1 MATRDATRRP
11 ARSRLIA
18 TALTVAACAG
28 LAACSDGGG
37 DRTAATKGRP
47 AATATQPAPTTQAGA
62 EPCTFSGA
70 TDAAQ
75 GAAGSPTRLLTD
87 VRVGV
92 HDCYERVTFEFKPR
106 SGEAGGP
113 VAWKAAYEPGPI
125 TEDASG
131 RPVPV
136 KGGAFLVIRFSAQG
150 ADLTKPDAPDT
161 YTGPTSL
168 EAAGAT
174 RIQQV
179 RRTGDFEGVLT
190 WVIGVDKQRPFH
202 VSTQADPSRVVVD
215 VGDPT

>member
-1 MATRDATRRP
+1 MATLDMSRHP
-11 ARSRLIA
+11 ARSLLIA
-18 TALTVAACAG
+18 TAMAVAASAG
-28 LAACSDGGG
+28 LAACSHGGS
-37 DRTAATKGRP
+37 DSAATKGRP
-47 AATATQPAPTTQAGA
+47 AATPTQPASTTESGA

-70 TDAAQ
+70 TDPAQ

-92 HDCYERVTFEFKPR
+92 HDCFERVTFEFKPR
-106 SGEAGGP
+106 TGEAAGP
-113 VAWKAAYEPGPI
+113 VAWKAAYQPGPV

-131 RPVPV
+131 RTVPV
-136 KGGAFLVIRFSAQG
+136 KGGAFLVVRFSAQG
-150 ADLTKPDAPDT
+150 ADLTKADAPDT
-161 YTGPTSL
+161 YTGPTSM

-202 VSTQADPSRVVVD
+202 VTAQEDPSRVVVD
-215 VGDPT
+215 VGD

>member
-1 MATRDATRRP
+1 MATRDAMRRRP
-11 ARSRLIA
+11 ARSLLIA
-18 TALTVAACAG
+18 TALAVAAATG
-28 LAACSDGGG
+28 LAACSHGGSG
-37 DRTAATKGRP
+37 SDAATKGRP
-47 AATATQPAPTTQAGA
+47 APSPTQPASTTQAGA

-92 HDCYERVTFEFKPR
+92 HDCYERVTFEFRPR
-106 SGEAGGP
+106 TGDAAGP
-113 VAWKAAYEPGPI
+113 VAWKAAYEPGPV

-131 RPVPV
+131 RTVPV
-136 KGGAFLVIRFSAQG
+136 KGGAFLVVHFSAQG

-190 WVIGVDKQRPFH
+190 WVIGVDRQRPFH
-202 VSTQADPSRVVVD
+202 VGTQDDPARVVID
-215 VGDPT
+215 VGD

>member
-1 MATRDATRRP
+1 MAPPDAARRRP
-11 ARSRLIA
+11 ARSLLIA
-18 TALTVAACAG
+18 TALAAAATG
-28 LAACSDGGG
+28 LAACSHGGSG
-37 DRTAATKGRP
+37 SDAATKGRP
-47 AATATQPAPTTQAGA
+47 AASTQPASTTQAGA

-92 HDCYERVTFEFKPR
+92 HDCYERVTFEFRPR
-106 SGEAGGP
+106 TGDAAGP
-113 VAWKAAYEPGPI
+113 VAWKAAYEPGPV

-131 RPVPV
+131 RTVPV
-136 KGGAFLVIRFSAQG
+136 KGGAFLVVHFSAQG
-150 ADLTKPDAPDT
+150 ADLTKPGAPDT

-190 WVIGVDKQRPFH
+190 WVIGVDRPRPFH
-202 VSTQADPSRVVVD
+202 VGTQDDPARVVID
-215 VGDPT
+215 VGG